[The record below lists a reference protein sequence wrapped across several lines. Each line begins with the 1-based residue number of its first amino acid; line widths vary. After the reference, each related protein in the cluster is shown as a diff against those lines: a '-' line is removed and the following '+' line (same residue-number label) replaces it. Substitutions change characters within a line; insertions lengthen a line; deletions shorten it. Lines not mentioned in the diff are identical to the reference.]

1 MSDSTAPTASMEVDT
16 PVTAT
21 SETVVAAPEASSS
34 TTTPAP
40 AVVAELTPIL
50 PEEEEIA
57 AKTLAQGEFT
67 VPSHPDELHDM
78 EWIRSWHVELV
89 PFTVEFRL
97 S

>member
-1 MSDSTAPTASMEVDT
+1 MEVDT

-34 TTTPAP
+34 TTPAAP

-57 AKTLAQGEFT
+57 AKTLAQGKFT
-67 VPSHPDELHDM
+67 VSTCHD
-78 EWIRSWHVELV
+78 
-89 PFTVEFRL
+89 
-97 S
+97 